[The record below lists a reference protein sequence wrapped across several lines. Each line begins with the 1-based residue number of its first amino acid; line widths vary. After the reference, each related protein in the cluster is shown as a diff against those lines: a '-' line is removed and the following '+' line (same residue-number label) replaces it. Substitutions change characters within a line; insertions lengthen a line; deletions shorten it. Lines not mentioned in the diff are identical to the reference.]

1 MDHDPQWRYG
11 PFSFS
16 LSITHWLPAVS
27 RFLFSTY
34 GQTHVSL
41 GLKLVTASGKT
52 CVRFCCVLCSTPD
65 QTSPWSALSLWM
77 DVLAYSSYRQKN
89 CKTKLQ
95 RNDSRRPGSNRK
107 GTRHIKTIQ
116 HQDGLKKRA
125 NCQDWRSTLKGCLMG
140 LASIPDRSLTEF
152 CLSLFHT
159 MTSSSHLCFPGDL
172 HWDYYM
178 NLSIQ
183 IPCQLFLKKHTV
195 KNSPKTPLSTANPHY
210 SSD

>member
-1 MDHDPQWRYG
+1 M
-11 PFSFS
+11 
-16 LSITHWLPAVS
+16 TAE
-27 RFLFSTY
+27 
-34 GQTHVSL
+34 GQ
-41 GLKLVTASGKT
+41 A
-52 CVRFCCVLCSTPD
+52 
-65 QTSPWSALSLWM
+65 QTG
-77 DVLAYSSYRQKN
+77 RE
-89 CKTKLQ
+89 
-95 RNDSRRPGSNRK
+95 
-107 GTRHIKTIQ
+107 RHIKTIQ

-159 MTSSSHLCFPGDL
+159 MTSSSHLCFPGNL
-172 HWDYYM
+172 HWDYSM

-210 SSD
+210 SSDLLPWASGWATECGHANPNRGLRVLATQMRPAGLQGAKWLTLRLFPSQMFKSCPSLKATQLHYMSHACWFMRQYVLLAKRVRESSPEL